1 MNEAHVCWN
10 CGSPLPA
17 GAPGTVERCKFCGAE
32 SRETPAVQPFDPAKL
47 NASPKPTLAIIAGLV
62 GALVIALVV
71 ILTMSR
77 GAASR
82 GSAAGAHAPRA
93 RFDVTLDGERFTL
106 VPASDGYQ
114 VDRDGHARERVKVE
128 GDRVKVEDSAGKQL
142 AEVKK
147 KDYGFKVYDPS
158 GGVVVEGKHAGAGW
172 KLKRPSGE
180 EVAKLSGSSDDAIA
194 AVAALTAEE
203 RLAIVVFIHEGE
215 P

>member
-17 GAPGTVERCKFCGAE
+17 GGPGAVERCKFCGAE
-32 SRETPAVQPFDPAKL
+32 SREAPAAQPFDPAKL
-47 NASPKPTLAIIAGLV
+47 NASPKPTFAIIAGLV

-77 GAASR
+77 GGASR
-82 GSAAGAHAPRA
+82 GSASGAHAPRA
-93 RFDVTLDGERFTL
+93 RFDVTIDGDRFTL

-114 VDRDGHARERVKVE
+114 VESDGHARERVKLE
-128 GDRVKVEDSAGKQL
+128 GDRVKVEDSAGKQV

-147 KDYGFKVYDPS
+147 KDYGFKVYDAS
-158 GGVVVEGKHAGAGW
+158 GTVVMEGKHAGAGW
-172 KLKRPSGE
+172 KLKRPDGE
-180 EVAKLSGSSDDAIA
+180 QVAKLSSSSDDAVA
-194 AVAALTAEE
+194 AVSALSAEQ